1 MEGSGYIVTVGKGGG
16 QKCIRQ
22 SDGEEVDMSY
32 CQDSLAENGGG
43 ESGSVGGDG
52 SSAQNLEGGS
62 GYIVVA
68 GNKGEPNKCIR
79 QSDGAEVPMSY
90 CEGLP
95 DS

>member
-22 SDGEEVDMSY
+22 SDGAEVDMSY
-32 CQDSLAENGGG
+32 CQDSLAESGGG
-43 ESGSVGGDG
+43 ESGSAGGDG
-52 SSAQNLEGGS
+52 SSTQSLGA

-90 CEGLP
+90 CEGQP